1 MRRAATNPGT
11 DKYTQQQQIE
21 DWPADRL
28 EEGFPLAPAPAGRVP
43 LIEIRAVKK
52 AFGSRRILRG
62 IDADIFKGET
72 FVILGGSGSGKTTL
86 IKHLMAMLTP
96 DSGTVSIDGQDMA
109 RFTHEQLATYRRR
122 MGVVFQN
129 AALLNSMTVLENVGL
144 PLIEVDRRPPDEVTA
159 RVTEALRQVFLPAD
173 EILHLKPASLSGGMR
188 KRVGIA
194 RAIIQRPEI
203 IIYDEPTTG
212 LDPVTVSGVN
222 ELTLELQK
230 TMGVTSIVITHDL
243 DAAFTI
249 ADRIA
254 VLYKGRFIALGDKER
269 IRANPHPVLQQL
281 LTGSTRGPLTEGYL
295 APAPA
300 PRVPIGPAPR
310 PATNSSTSSGNSP

>member
-11 DKYTQQQQIE
+11 DKYVQHQLIE

-28 EEGFPLAPAPAGRVP
+28 EAAAALDPAPPGTTT
-43 LIEIRAVKK
+43 LIEIRALKK
-52 AFGSRRILRG
+52 AFGSRKILRG
-62 IDADIFKGET
+62 IDADIRKGET

-96 DSGTVSIDGQDMA
+96 DSGTVTIDGKDMA
-109 RFTHEQLATYRRR
+109 RFTPEQLAAYRRR

-129 AALLNSMTVLENVGL
+129 AALLNSLTVLENVGL
-144 PLIEVDRRPPDEVTA
+144 PLIEVDRRPLDEVTA

-203 IIYDEPTTG
+203 ILYDEPTTG
-212 LDPVTVSGVN
+212 LDPVTVNGVN
-222 ELTLELQK
+222 ELTIELQR

-243 DAAFTI
+243 DAAFMI

-254 VLYKGRFIALGDKER
+254 VLYKGRFIAVGDKEQT
-269 IRANPHPVLQQL
+269 RANPHPVLQQL
-281 LTGSTRGPLTEGYL
+281 LTGSTRGPLTEGYVRPPTG
-295 APAPA
+295 A
-300 PRVPIGPAPR
+300 PIGAVPR
-310 PATNSSTSSGNSP
+310 TASDPSTSSRNRP